1 MNSDQ
6 CLNCKN
12 YIGFTEEGSWC
23 RAFPPEKDTPIPSDI
38 IRGIHDHSEPFKGDN
53 GVRYE
58 SLGLIDFVDAE
69 L

>member
-12 YIGFTEEGSWC
+12 YLGITEEGSWC
-23 RAFPPEKDTPIPSDI
+23 RAYPPDGDTPIPLDI
-38 IRGIHDHSEPFKGDN
+38 KRGKHDHSLPFKGDN
-53 GVRYE
+53 GIRYE